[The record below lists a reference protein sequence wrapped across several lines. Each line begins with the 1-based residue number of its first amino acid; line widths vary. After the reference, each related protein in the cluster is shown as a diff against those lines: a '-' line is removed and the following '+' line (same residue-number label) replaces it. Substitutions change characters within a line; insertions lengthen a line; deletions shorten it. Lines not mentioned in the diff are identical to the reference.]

1 MLDHRVATGI
11 FHTFSWPA
19 AVPKPKMRAGRG
31 PRMAVTGGRPVF
43 IFRLEGKRGFVE
55 AVAVSPERALH
66 EAVVLWI
73 SAHNPKLPA
82 EELASALHL
91 LN

>member
-1 MLDHRVATGI
+1 MLDERVARSI
-11 FHTFSWPA
+11 FHTFSWPQS
-19 AVPKPKMRAGRG
+19 VPKPKLRLGWGERVAI
-31 PRMAVTGGRPVF
+31 TGGRPVF
-43 IFRLEGKRGFVE
+43 VSRLDGKRGFVQ
-55 AVAVSPERALH
+55 AIAVSPERALH